1 MSIINLNK
9 KNISKTLFFI
19 FLLISSVYTNYVKMS
34 EEMERPLRKYVEV
47 SRQGLLLPGRKLER
61 STNPKISIIIPMYNE
76 EKNLLGIIRS
86 IQNQSLQ
93 EIEIVCVNDN
103 SNDKTLSMLKDFQTE
118 DPRITIITNKKNR
131 GVIYNR
137 IYGALKSKGEY
148 VTFVDADDSLANIH
162 ILEKAYNVA
171 TKEHGIKIGI
181 VHYQTCGSEKNEKGE
196 YGPFYLF
203 YTFNPTN
210 FNNVIY
216 QPEIGDNY
224 MQKKKHVTG
233 SGLVFD
239 KIYSKEVIKKVSEYI
254 GPEVWNQNLV
264 FVDDFLLAYATM
276 KKTDSIVNI
285 DEVGYYHL
293 IDTASSV
300 TSNVWKIEGNRL
312 ANPEKSNKKLGDY
325 MIILEK
331 MMDMTENEPQSLEF
345 REYILFDIGKD
356 EYMPTIARSIHYDK
370 FLSLCERLYNWKY
383 SNDESKE
390 KMRKLIKNALSFKI
404 DPEKK
409 FEHVFQIYSDD
420 D

>member
-1 MSIINLNK
+1 MSINFKK
-9 KNISKTLFFI
+9 KNISKTLFLI
-19 FLLISSVYTNYVKMS
+19 LLCISSIHSNYVKMT
-34 EEMERPLRKYVEV
+34 EEMESPLKKYVQV
-47 SRQGLLLPGRKLER
+47 SRQGLLLPGRKLEK
-61 STNPKISIIIPMYNE
+61 SLNPKISIIIPMYNE
-76 EKNLLGIIRS
+76 EKNLLGVIRS

-103 SNDKTLSMLKDFQTE
+103 SNDNTLSMLKNLQNE

-137 IYGALKSKGEY
+137 IYGSLKSKGEY
-148 VTFVDADDSLANIH
+148 ITFVDADDALANIH

-171 TKEHGIKIGI
+171 TKDHGEKIGI
-181 VHYQTCGSEKNEKGE
+181 VHYQTCGAQVNEKGE

-210 FNNVIY
+210 FNTVIK
-216 QPEIGDNY
+216 QPEIADNY

-239 KIYSKEVIKKVSEYI
+239 KIYSRNVIKKVAQYI
-254 GPEVWNQNLV
+254 GPDVWNQNLV

-293 IDTASSV
+293 LDTETSV

-312 ANPEKSNKKLGDY
+312 ANPEKSNKKIGDY
-325 MIILEK
+325 MTILET
-331 MMDMTENEPQSLEF
+331 MMNMTENEPQSLEF
-345 REYILFDIGKD
+345 RLYILFDIGKD

-370 FLSLCERLYNWKY
+370 FLSLCERVYNWKY
-383 SNDESKE
+383 VDEESKE
-390 KMRKLIKNALSFKI
+390 KLRKLIKNSLSFKV

-409 FEHVFQIYSDD
+409 FEHVFQIYGDD
-420 D
+420 EE